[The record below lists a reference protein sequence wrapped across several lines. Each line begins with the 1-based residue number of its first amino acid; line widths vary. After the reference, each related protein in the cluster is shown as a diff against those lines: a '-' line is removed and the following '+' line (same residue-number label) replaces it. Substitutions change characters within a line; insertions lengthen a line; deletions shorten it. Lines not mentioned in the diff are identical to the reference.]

1 MMLQSAC
8 PSRSRIAEERI
19 GSGAL
24 TATLSIFGNVVAGA
38 CFELVPA
45 PEIRVCVKRAKQAL
59 RPRSR

>member
-38 CFELVPA
+38 GLASCRCPTFGYA
-45 PEIRVCVKRAKQAL
+45 
-59 RPRSR
+59 